1 MLEETVIPAAMTRA
15 FDARPMQ
22 RRLGVTPDN
31 QPGPATMTA
40 LFLRFGA
47 KGDVAQELGLA
58 AAVHLRTYGI
68 LDAPLRLIHFMGQCG
83 HESGSFRY
91 MEEIWGP
98 TPTQVGYEGR
108 GDLGNTQPG
117 DGKRYKGRGP
127 IQTTGRANYE
137 RDGAALGIDIGRHP
151 EIVAMPSIGLL
162 TSCLY
167 WSRTGLNALADADD
181 GIAIGR
187 SINRG
192 NPRATKPANGE
203 AERIAFTARVRA
215 IVLA

>member
-1 MLEETVIPAAMTRA
+1 M
-15 FDARPMQ
+15 DALKLQ

-31 QPGPATMTA
+31 QIGPATLTA

-47 KGDVAQELGLA
+47 KLDVAQELGLA
-58 AAVHLRTYGI
+58 AAVHFRTYGI
-68 LDAPLRLIHFMGQCG
+68 LDAPLRLVHFIGQCG

-91 MEEIWGP
+91 MEEIASGAD
-98 TPTQVGYEGR
+98 YEGR
-108 GDLGNTQPG
+108 ADLGNSQPG

-127 IQTTGRANYE
+127 IQLTGRANY
-137 RDGAALGIDIGRHP
+137 RADGATFGIDLERHP

-167 WSRTGLNALADADD
+167 WSRTGLNALADTDD

-192 NPRATKPANGE
+192 NPRSAKPANGE
-203 AERIAFTARVRA
+203 AERTAFTARVRA
-215 IVLA
+215 LVLG

>member
-1 MLEETVIPAAMTRA
+1 M
-15 FDARPMQ
+15 FDAIPMQ

-31 QPGPATMTA
+31 QPGPVTMSA

-47 KGDVAQELGLA
+47 KADVAQELGLA
-58 AAVHLRTYGI
+58 AAIHFRTYGI
-68 LDAPLRLIHFMGQCG
+68 LDASLRLIHFMGQCG

-91 MEEIWGP
+91 MEEIASGAD
-98 TPTQVGYEGR
+98 YEGR
-108 GDLGNTQPG
+108 ADLGNTQPG

-127 IQTTGRANYE
+127 IQTTGRANY
-137 RDGAALGIDIGRHP
+137 RTDGATLGIDLERHP

-181 GIAIGR
+181 GVAIGR

-215 IVLA
+215 LVLP

>member
-1 MLEETVIPAAMTRA
+1 MI
-15 FDARPMQ
+15 DAIPMQ

-31 QPGPATMTA
+31 QVGPATLTA

-47 KGDVAQELGLA
+47 KLDIAQELGLA
-58 AAVHLRTYGI
+58 ANVHFRTYGI
-68 LDAPLRLIHFMGQCG
+68 LDAPLRLIHFTGQCG
-83 HESGSFRY
+83 HESGGFRY
-91 MEEIWGP
+91 MEEIASGAD
-98 TPTQVGYEGR
+98 YEGR
-108 GDLGNTQPG
+108 LSLGNTQPG

-127 IQTTGRANYE
+127 IQLTGRSNY
-137 RDGAALGIDIGRHP
+137 RTNGATLGIDLERNP
-151 EIVAMPSIGLL
+151 QVVSLPSVGLL

-192 NPRATKPANGE
+192 NPRAEKPANHE
-203 AERIAFTARVRA
+203 PERVAFTNRVRA
-215 IVLA
+215 LVMP

>member
-1 MLEETVIPAAMTRA
+1 ML
-15 FDARPMQ
+15 DAIPMQ
-22 RRLGVTPDN
+22 RRLGVAPDN
-31 QPGPATMTA
+31 IVGPGTLTA
-40 LFLRFGA
+40 LFTRFGA
-47 KGDVAQELGLA
+47 KVDVAQELGLA
-58 AAVHLRTYGI
+58 AAVHFRTYGI

-91 MEEIWGP
+91 MEEQWGP
-98 TPTQVGYEGR
+98 TPAQVGYEGR
-108 GDLGNTQPG
+108 LSLGNTQSG

-127 IQTTGRANYE
+127 IQLTGRSNY
-137 RDGAALGIDIGRHP
+137 RADGRALGIDLERHP

-181 GIAIGR
+181 GVAIGR

-203 AERIAFTARVRA
+203 AERIAFTDRVRDL
-215 IVLA
+215 VLA

>member
-1 MLEETVIPAAMTRA
+1 ML
-15 FDARPMQ
+15 DAIPMQ
-22 RRLGVTPDN
+22 RRLGVAPDN
-31 QPGPATMTA
+31 QPGPVTFTA
-40 LFLRFGA
+40 LFTRFGA
-47 KGDVAQELGLA
+47 KVDVAQELGLA
-58 AAVHLRTYGI
+58 AVVHFRTYGI

-91 MEEIWGP
+91 MEEIASGAD
-98 TPTQVGYEGR
+98 YEGR
-108 GDLGNTQPG
+108 KDLGNTQSG

-127 IQTTGRANYE
+127 IQLTGRSNY
-137 RDGAALGIDIGRHP
+137 RSDGAKLGIDLERHP

-167 WSRTGLNALADADD
+167 WSRTGLNALADTDD
-181 GIAIGR
+181 GVAIGR

-192 NPRATKPANGE
+192 DPRATKPANGE

-215 IVLA
+215 LVLP